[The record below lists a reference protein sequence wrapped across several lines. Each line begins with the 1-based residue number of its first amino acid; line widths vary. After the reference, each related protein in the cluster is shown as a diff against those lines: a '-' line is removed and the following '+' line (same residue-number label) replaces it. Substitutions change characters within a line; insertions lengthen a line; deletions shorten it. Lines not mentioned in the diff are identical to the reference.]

1 MYTQG
6 CFKGGEPVN
15 YEELHPGDFKNFKDV
30 QFEVRLDQRDWD
42 DIPIDHFAAGDQL
55 DDIEVESDTE
65 KKIRLSKINDNK
77 VTKIEDKNDKNQAM
91 LGIY

>member
-15 YEELHPGDFKNFKDV
+15 YEQLKPGETKNFKDV

-42 DIPIDHFAAGDQL
+42 DIAVEGSVLTEQL
-55 DDIEVESDTE
+55 DDIEVESDQD
-65 KKIRLSKINDNK
+65 KKIRLARINDNK
-77 VTKIEDKNDKNQAM
+77 A
-91 LGIY
+91 